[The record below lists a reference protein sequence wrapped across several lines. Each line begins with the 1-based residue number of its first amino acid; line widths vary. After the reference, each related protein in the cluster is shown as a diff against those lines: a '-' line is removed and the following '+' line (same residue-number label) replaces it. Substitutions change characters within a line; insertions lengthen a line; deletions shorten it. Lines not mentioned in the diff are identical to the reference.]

1 MPENPPQGYHTVT
14 PQSIVPEPREV
25 IDFVKEVFGATLD
38 DQYVVD
44 DVIIHAEVVLGDSR
58 IMIGASNQEYPPM
71 PLSTHTYV
79 EDVDTAYEKALELGA
94 TNIREPEDQFYGDRT
109 GVVRDG
115 QGNQW
120 SIATSV
126 EDVSQE
132 EMHRRLAEMSG

>member
-14 PQSIVPEPREV
+14 PQSIVPEPRAV
-25 IDFVKEVFGATLD
+25 IDFVREVFGATLD

-44 DVIIHAEVVLGDSR
+44 GVIVHAEVVLGDSR
-58 IMIGASNQEYPPM
+58 LMIGASNEEYAPM

-79 EDVDTAYEKALELGA
+79 DDVDAAFEKAIELGA
-94 TNIREPEDQFYGDRT
+94 TSIRTPEDQFYGDRT
-109 GVVRDG
+109 GVVRDS

-120 SIATSV
+120 SIATAI
-126 EDVSQE
+126 EEVSQE